1 MSTVTVIIGYRFY
14 FYSNQNNEPVHEKLI
29 ELGMSTSNNLFD
41 NLIFDKNLRAKSL
54 MIDKELD
61 VLVILFNTGF
71 VIKSK
76 LSDFPKL
83 DNATKAELEDWRLIK
98 GGVGIRWE
106 KIDKDLSIRGLLEKA
121 VLNQA
126 LRITSLKDQGDDTV
140 ISV

>member
-1 MSTVTVIIGYRFY
+1 MST
-14 FYSNQNNEPVHEKLI
+14 SNNIKNKI
-29 ELGMSTSNNLFD
+29 SNNLFD

-106 KIDKDLSIRGLLEKA
+106 KIDEDLSIRGLLEKA

-126 LRITSLKDQGDDTV
+126 LRITSLKGQGDDVV
-140 ISV
+140 ISA